1 MAKASGLFHAEG
13 QVRWVLFVPRHR
25 YRQDPLPLGDVAPAA
40 ELFGPEQPSLPGL
53 ELMQQGQLQVL
64 PLGPLFESN
73 QDGAKLDD
81 GDG

>member
-1 MAKASGLFHAEG
+1 
-13 QVRWVLFVPRHR
+13 
-25 YRQDPLPLGDVAPAA
+25 
-40 ELFGPEQPSLPGL
+40 
-53 ELMQQGQLQVL
+53 MQQGQLQVL